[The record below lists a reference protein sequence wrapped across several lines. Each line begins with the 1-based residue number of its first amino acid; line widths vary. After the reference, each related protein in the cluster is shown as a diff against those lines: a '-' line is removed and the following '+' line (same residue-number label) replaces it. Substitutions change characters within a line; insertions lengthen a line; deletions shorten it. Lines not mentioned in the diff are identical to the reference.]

1 MNESSSRPY
10 WGKRRSRVS
19 VAESDSGILI
29 PLKSGFDLKT
39 SSRLGGSWPKQRM
52 MWKSWSMSDSPGK
65 SGAPDA
71 ISGSMQ
77 PIAHTSTGLPYCV
90 SPVSSS
96 GPRYH
101 RVAT

>member
-1 MNESSSRPY
+1 MPM
-10 WGKRRSRVS
+10 
-19 VAESDSGILI
+19 
-29 PLKSGFDLKT
+29 KSGFARKI
-39 SSRLGGSWPKQRM
+39 SISRGGSWPKHRM

-77 PIAHTSTGLPYCV
+77 PIAQMSTGLPYCV
-90 SPVSSS
+90 SPVRSS
-96 GPRYH
+96 GPRYQ